1 MKLMAMMM
9 MMIKLILNI
18 SFYKFYIIY
27 TTLIIRINIKY
38 IHLSVP
44 CENIIDN

>member
-9 MMIKLILNI
+9 MIKLMLKNI

-44 CENIIDN
+44 FENIIDN